1 MLGPKGQPPGFS
13 LPSHRPTISLHNT
26 ALCLSVPSQHNRL
39 HRDRKNSLRTQ
50 LMRVPAATQ
59 CPQLTDTQAL
69 CSKTPH
75 FILSTPQLCSYGGQA
90 GAEKGPS
97 LTAPLPS
104 SPWPVTSTA
113 VDSLAQ
119 EWGTGH
125 SGIWPAP
132 LKFSKQLL
140 QKETW
145 FLTCIPQAH
154 HLASQHRKATGFQP
168 ALTPP
173 FETHQGLWH
182 RSGPVELGCL

>member
-26 ALCLSVPSQHNRL
+26 ALCPSVPSQHNRL

-140 QKETW
+140 QKETL
-145 FLTCIPQAH
+145 LTYKTWQAKQKNQVPRERKQAIAKQEQLARELSSVPQ
-154 HLASQHRKATGFQP
+154 
-168 ALTPP
+168 
-173 FETHQGLWH
+173 
-182 RSGPVELGCL
+182 C